1 MSASPSDPLSALA
14 ALSPV
19 DGRYRE
25 ASAPLRELLSE
36 SGLIRERIRIEA
48 LWLLQLAG
56 AAPQLPGAKLSA
68 AVRERARQLCSA
80 PDDDAAAAAKAIE
93 ARINH
98 DAKAVDDYVRAPLRA
113 PRA

>member
-56 AAPQLPGAKLSA
+56 AAPQPPRAKLSA
-68 AVRERARQLCSA
+68 AARERARQLRSA
-80 PDDDAAAAAKAIE
+80 PDADAPAAAKAT
-93 ARINH
+93 AGRINH
-98 DAKAVDDYVRAPLRA
+98 YVNA
-113 PRA
+113 